1 MLNHQS
7 DHRGSNGGPQAELPQ
22 PHRDLL
28 GENIIEEVQAG
39 ASGTEP

>member
-7 DHRGSNGGPQAELPQ
+7 DHRGGNRGPEVELPQ

-28 GENIIEEVQAG
+28 GENIIQEVQAG
-39 ASGTEP
+39 ASSTEP